1 MLKQEYKEDKM
12 PLSEAQKLA
21 IKVLNKTLDVTKLT
35 KEKGIELSHDLFYC
49 FHKAEQVVGAS
60 CCNCCF
66 YLVEIATLT
75 RKDGKTQIRILPDS
89 EVEEII
95 RICEEEAKN
104 KEAASTSTKK

>member
-1 MLKQEYKEDKM
+1 
-12 PLSEAQKLA
+12 
-21 IKVLNKTLDVTKLT
+21 
-35 KEKGIELSHDLFYC
+35 
-49 FHKAEQVVGAS
+49 
-60 CCNCCF
+60 
-66 YLVEIATLT
+66 VEIATLT